1 MPEPFD
7 LIVVGAGSAGF
18 AAARVAGG
26 LGARV
31 GLVDKGPLGGL
42 CILRGCM
49 PSKTILAS
57 AEALHR
63 AGQARE
69 LGLDIP
75 SAAADLPAIIA
86 RKRKLV
92 AGFAD
97 FRVEQIHN
105 ARNTTLLMGEAR
117 FLDAHTIEIGG
128 ETYRANSFLLAT
140 GSDISIPPV
149 PGLAEAGYLT
159 SDTALELETPP
170 RSLIVLGGGV
180 IGCELGQ
187 FYARVGV
194 PTTIVQRGARLL
206 SREDDD
212 VGDTL
217 GEALGREGV
226 RVEPC
231 AKLLRV
237 SRDGDLK
244 VVHAE
249 CNGQARELRAHEILV
264 ATGRK
269 PAIGGLDL
277 DRAGVTHSDREI
289 PVDAFL
295 RTNVPYIYAAGDV
308 VGRVQIVH
316 YAIQQAEAAAYNAVS
331 GKPPRAIDDR
341 LVPHVVFTDPQFGR
355 VGLTEKEAAAHGRPV
370 LVGKYPFADH
380 GKAMCLARTEGF
392 VKIVADRDSGEIIG
406 AAILGPE
413 GGELLHEM
421 IVAMHFRATA
431 AEFLKIPHVHPTL
444 AEILTYPAEEIEEK
458 RSGGVQNAATHTS

>member
-1 MPEPFD
+1 MTDRFD
-7 LIVVGAGSAGF
+7 LIVVGAGSAGY

-63 AGQARE
+63 ARQGRE

-75 SAAADLPAIIA
+75 SAGADLPQIIA

-97 FRVEQIHN
+97 YRIRQIHD
-105 ARNTTLLMGEAR
+105 APNTTLLTGAAR
-117 FLDAHTIEIGG
+117 FCDAHAIEVAG
-128 ETYRANSFLLAT
+128 ERHEADAFLLAT
-140 GSDISIPPV
+140 GSEITIPDV
-149 PGLAEAGYLT
+149 PGLREAGFLT

-170 RSLIVLGGGV
+170 ASLIVLGGGV

-187 FYARVGV
+187 FYARIGV
-194 PTTIVQRGARLL
+194 PVTIVQRGPRLL

-212 VGDTL
+212 VGDAL
-217 GEALGREGV
+217 GAALGREGLRVAACARLV
-226 RVEPC
+226 RVT
-231 AKLLRV
+231 
-237 SRDGDLK
+237 RDGGIK
-244 VVHAE
+244 VVHAD
-249 CNGQARELRAHEILV
+249 CGGQTRELRAHEILV
-264 ATGRK
+264 ATGRH
-269 PAIGGLDL
+269 PAIAGLDL
-277 DRAGVTHSDREI
+277 DRAGVASTAREV
-289 PVDAFL
+289 PVDAYL
-295 RTNVPYIYAAGDV
+295 RTNVPHIYAAGDV

-331 GKPPRAIDDR
+331 GKPPRPVDER
-341 LVPHVVFTDPQFGR
+341 LIPHVVFTDPQFGR
-355 VGLTEKEAAAHGRPV
+355 VGLTEKEARAQGRPV
-370 LVGKYPFADH
+370 LAGSYPFADH

-392 VKIVADRDSGEIIG
+392 VKIVADRDSGEILG
-406 AAILGPE
+406 AAVLGPE

-421 IVAMHFRATA
+421 IVAMYFRATTA
-431 AEFLKIPHVHPTL
+431 QFLQIPHVHPTL
-444 AEILTYPAEEIEEK
+444 AEILTYPAEDIEE
-458 RSGGVQNAATHTS
+458 RRLRDPSSPGSG